1 MKQNSIWRKI
11 LYYGLAAII
20 VLGVIYFAIGS
31 KNLRII
37 DYAENYAKVSTTQ
50 ITPNLSEGVTIR
62 QSFVVHG
69 DYMSGVV
76 LRFATY
82 GDTLKD
88 GNITVV
94 LKDEKGN
101 ELAKADTDV
110 SKLKDNE
117 DYTVEFSEKVSV
129 KRGEKLSIEIQEVDN
144 TDGQTATLWM
154 GDLQEDCELQVNGS
168 SVENTLYFNP
178 IETRNGYFKIQ
189 FAIVMVV
196 ILILF
201 IALCLF
207 EEKKDNKGDKTGVG
221 ECVHIFDQYSFLLKQ
236 LVGRDFAVK
245 YRRSY
250 LGVVWVILN
259 PLLSMIV
266 LSAVFSFIFRF
277 NIENFSVYLILG
289 QIMFNFFSEATQ
301 ISITTI
307 TGAGQM
313 IKKIYV
319 PKYIFPLSK
328 TMFSFL
334 NFILSFIPVVLVMAY
349 YRIPLTINVVYL
361 PALLLTYFCFVLG
374 VGLML
379 AAVQVFMRD
388 TQYLYGILLTLLG
401 YLTPIF
407 YSIDSLSPLF
417 QKIML
422 LNPLFHYMNT
432 LRTILLYGETP
443 SVAQMACCAGI
454 GVVMLGIGITYF
466 HKRQKRFILY
476 I

>member
-178 IETRNGYFKIQ
+178 IR
-189 FAIVMVV
+189 
-196 ILILF
+196 
-201 IALCLF
+201 C
-207 EEKKDNKGDKTGVG
+207 
-221 ECVHIFDQYSFLLKQ
+221 
-236 LVGRDFAVK
+236 
-245 YRRSY
+245 
-250 LGVVWVILN
+250 
-259 PLLSMIV
+259 
-266 LSAVFSFIFRF
+266 
-277 NIENFSVYLILG
+277 
-289 QIMFNFFSEATQ
+289 
-301 ISITTI
+301 
-307 TGAGQM
+307 
-313 IKKIYV
+313 
-319 PKYIFPLSK
+319 
-328 TMFSFL
+328 
-334 NFILSFIPVVLVMAY
+334 
-349 YRIPLTINVVYL
+349 
-361 PALLLTYFCFVLG
+361 
-374 VGLML
+374 
-379 AAVQVFMRD
+379 
-388 TQYLYGILLTLLG
+388 
-401 YLTPIF
+401 
-407 YSIDSLSPLF
+407 
-417 QKIML
+417 
-422 LNPLFHYMNT
+422 
-432 LRTILLYGETP
+432 
-443 SVAQMACCAGI
+443 
-454 GVVMLGIGITYF
+454 
-466 HKRQKRFILY
+466 
-476 I
+476 